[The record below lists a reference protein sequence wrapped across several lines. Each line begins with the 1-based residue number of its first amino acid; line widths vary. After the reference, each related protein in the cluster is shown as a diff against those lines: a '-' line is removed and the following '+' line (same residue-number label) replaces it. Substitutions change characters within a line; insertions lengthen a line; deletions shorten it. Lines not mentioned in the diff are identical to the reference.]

1 MRAKKFP
8 LTPGRTAGW
17 TLVEL
22 SLALAV
28 VGVLAAIALPMYDNH
43 RERIKRATAVLDIRA
58 LQMLI
63 KDYAADNGGTLPA
76 SLSDIGNGGRLD
88 PWARPYRYLDLTTSR
103 GHGAARKDHRLNPIN
118 SDFDL
123 YSTGKDGLSGTQLTQ
138 KVSLDDIVRARD
150 GAFVG
155 LAADFSP

>member
-1 MRAKKFP
+1 MRARMVS
-8 LTPGRTAGW
+8 LTPGREAGW

-22 SLALAV
+22 ALTLAL

-43 RERIKRATAVLDIRA
+43 RERIKRATAILDIRA
-58 LQMLI
+58 LQMQI

-76 SLSDIGNGGRLD
+76 SLSVIGNGGRLD
-88 PWARPYRYLDLTTSR
+88 PWGHPYRYLDLTTSS

-123 YSTGKDGLSGTQLTQ
+123 YSMGKDGLSRTQLTQ
-138 KVSLDDIVRARD
+138 KNSLDDIVRARD

-155 LAADFSP
+155 LAADF

>member
-1 MRAKKFP
+1 MQARKIS
-8 LTPGRTAGW
+8 LRPGRMAGW

-22 SLALAV
+22 ALTVAV

-43 RERIKRATAVLDIRA
+43 RERIKRATAVLDIGA

-76 SLSDIGNGGRLD
+76 SLSDVGNGGRLD
-88 PWARPYRYLDLTTSR
+88 PWGRPYRYLDLTTSH

-123 YSTGKDGLSGTQLTQ
+123 YSVGKDGLSGTQLTN
-138 KVSLDDIVRARD
+138 KSSLDDIVRARD

-155 LAADFSP
+155 VAADFSR